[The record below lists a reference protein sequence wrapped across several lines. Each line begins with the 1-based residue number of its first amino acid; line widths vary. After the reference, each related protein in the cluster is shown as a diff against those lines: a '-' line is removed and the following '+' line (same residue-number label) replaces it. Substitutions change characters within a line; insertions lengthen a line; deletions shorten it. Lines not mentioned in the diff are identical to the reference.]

1 MMPGTAAVRA
11 HSSWRALLAAALV
24 LLGFSA
30 NVPAASIEV
39 DPADSM
45 GAVSALFRPSA
56 MLAYADGEAIAA
68 FLDLP
73 GRLGTVRLTLE
84 PHITE
89 SKSLPDY
96 IDRLERATMK
106 LTPLTSRG
114 ADIVFLF
121 ARTPRWLARTK
132 DEALVSTFGFTRREA
147 TPPND
152 PAAFAELVYQTVGVI
167 NGKHGLAPWY
177 EFWNEP
183 DNDGFWTG
191 TQDELFSLYD
201 AFCRAARRADPRRG
215 WVALR

>member
-1 MMPGTAAVRA
+1 MRRRVGV
-11 HSSWRALLAAALV
+11 
-24 LLGFSA
+24 
-30 NVPAASIEV
+30 
-39 DPADSM
+39 
-45 GAVSALFRPSA
+45 VSALCDACLCRWRGHCSIP
-56 MLAYADGEAIAA
+56 E
-68 FLDLP
+68 LP

-152 PAAFAELVYQTVGVI
+152 SAAFAELVYQTVGVI
-167 NGKHGLAPWY
+167 NGNAAWRHGTNS
-177 EFWNEP
+177 E
-183 DNDGFWTG
+183 
-191 TQDELFSLYD
+191 
-201 AFCRAARRADPRRG
+201 
-215 WVALR
+215 